1 MSIQS
6 WKTKSTKILSNN
18 KYCTFSVD
26 QFENQRGEEGEYYY
40 HSNNHAVSVFVQ
52 KSSDLFV
59 MIREYRY
66 LSDKISLGHVQGGID
81 DGETPEQAAY
91 REVQEEVG
99 YKAATLI
106 KLGAIASAP
115 AFSKEM
121 VDVYLA
127 RDLTQTQRS
136 EDPNEQIEP
145 VEMTISQIDQSIEN
159 GEVWDSQV
167 LASWLLVKK
176 YIEQE

>member
-1 MSIQS
+1 
-6 WKTKSTKILSNN
+6 
-18 KYCTFSVD
+18 
-26 QFENQRGEEGEYYY
+26 
-40 HSNNHAVSVFVQ
+40 
-52 KSSDLFV
+52 
-59 MIREYRY
+59 
-66 LSDKISLGHVQGGID
+66 
-81 DGETPEQAAY
+81 
-91 REVQEEVG
+91 
-99 YKAATLI
+99 
-106 KLGAIASAP
+106 
-115 AFSKEM
+115 M